1 MEKKEILIS
10 CIVAIACGAIA
21 SSQNV
26 KFGAFVFAW
35 SGVATMLIMHY
46 AKYRKIAM

>member
-10 CIVAIACGAIA
+10 SVVAIACGAIA
-21 SSQNV
+21 SIQDV

-35 SGVATMLIMHY
+35 SGIATMLIQHY
-46 AKYRKIAM
+46 AKNRKIAF